1 MKEGPL
7 FDVATVALSLRCAKP
22 RQKTTVLR
30 LSGRRRWK
38 ISPSDEAE
46 VAAGWAYTVR
56 PHLHLYNVDEMTL
69 DELDLRLVS

>member
-7 FDVATVALSLRCAKP
+7 LLDVATVVLSLRCAKP
-22 RQKTTVLR
+22 RQKTVVLR

-38 ISPSDEAE
+38 INPSDEAE
-46 VAAGWAYTVR
+46 VAAGWAYTIR
-56 PHLHLYNVDEMTL
+56 PHLYNVDEMTL